1 MNTTRLFLFL
11 CLVLV
16 LPLSAAYLTDLPM
29 TLTQPDGK
37 EINCFASGDEFHN
50 WLHDAD
56 NYTII
61 QNSQNGYYTYAVKSG
76 GTVAASELVVG
87 RDDPSLNKLT
97 PGINISEEQYRS
109 KRAVWL
115 QGTPPAVKTPNA
127 GLINN
132 LVVFIRFSDQ
142 TEFTVPFATYN
153 EMFNSTVPGTNSM
166 YNYFQ
171 ETSYQALYI
180 QTTFYPVPVNH
191 MVVSYQDSLPRAYYL
206 PYSTSNPTGY
216 VDDTDRRIREHTLL
230 MNAIYHIDELV
241 PPGLN
246 LDGDND
252 GKVDNVCFIVKG
264 STGSW
269 ADLLWPHKW
278 SLYTFEVM
286 LNGARVYTYNFQLEN
301 SLTSSG
307 VGVLCHEMSHSVG
320 FPDLYHYTSNGIT
333 PVGRWDIMESNRNP
347 PQHHTTYTKIRYANW
362 LPPMQQITQSG
373 TYWVNKITNPV
384 NNCYKIMANNPQYY
398 YVVEFRKQEGF
409 FESSIPGTGLIIYR
423 IDTSEDGTGNADGP
437 PDEVYIYRPNGTL
450 TTNGSPLSAHY
461 SLEVG
466 RTAINS
472 TTVPSPFLTDGSQG
486 GLNITQIGSSAG
498 DSISFDIIVGAVPPM
513 DYDEGFE
520 SGDFTAYP
528 WTLSGDL
535 GWVTD
540 STVTYEGRYCAKTGL
555 IDHLQTSS
563 MSLSLQVPVS
573 GVIGFRRKIS
583 TESGYDYLRFYI
595 DDVQKAQWSGSSNWS
610 YVQFPVTAGNHTL
623 RWSYSK
629 DQGVDSGSDCAWIDN
644 ILFRWDAY
652 NLLTP
657 PQNFQAVTQ
666 PADLSNLLT
675 WQPPVSTTAQLGGY
689 RIFKD
694 HVQIADIDTTNLSYL
709 DDYVLP
715 GAIHS
720 YFVKAF
726 YASPNGHSLAT
737 DTLSVQVTGTP
748 AVPELISADVI
759 DTTDVHLQWA
769 LPVVD
774 RGIIGYNI
782 YRDGVVIHTIN
793 DGDTF
798 EWTDTDLPEGAYVYQ
813 VNAIYP
819 AFETELSNSI
829 LVIVFIFVSNE
840 DVVTPPINWGIDIA
854 VPNPFSQSVSFSYGV
869 DKDNSGFNISI
880 YNVKGQKVKA
890 LFHGVK
896 AKGMYQTTWK
906 ADDDQGRPVASG
918 MYFCRMFSK
927 DRVST
932 RRILLVR

>member
-1 MNTTRLFLFL
+1 MKAFTL
-11 CLVLV
+11 CLFICLA
-16 LPLSAAYLTDLPM
+16 LTLSLSGAYLTDVPM
-29 TLTQPDGK
+29 TLTQPDGT

-50 WLHDAD
+50 WLHDSE
-56 NYTII
+56 NYIII
-61 QNSQNGYYTYAVKSG
+61 QDNQSGYYTYAQKTSDRVLP
-76 GTVAASELVVG
+76 SELIVG
-87 RDDPSLNKLT
+87 RDNPTQSRLT
-97 PGINISEEQYRS
+97 PGINISEQQYKI
-109 KRAVWL
+109 KRAAWL
-115 QGTPPAVKTPNA
+115 QDTPASVKTPNA

-166 YNYFQ
+166 FNYFQ
-171 ETSYQALYI
+171 ETSYQALQI
-180 QTTFYPVPVNH
+180 QTTFYPIPVNH
-191 MVVSYQDSLPRAYYL
+191 MVVSYQDSLPRTYYL
-206 PYSTSNPTGY
+206 PYSTTNPTGY

-230 MNAIYHIDELV
+230 MNAIYYIDELV
-241 PPGLN
+241 PVGLN

-252 GKVDNVCFIVKG
+252 GNVDNVCFIVKG
-264 STGSW
+264 SSGAW

-333 PVGRWDIMESNRNP
+333 PVGRWDIMETNRNP

-362 LPPMQQITQSG
+362 LPPMRQITQSG
-373 TYWVNKITNPV
+373 TYWVNKITNPE
-384 NNCYKIMANNPQYY
+384 NNCYKIMANNPQYF

-437 PDEVYIYRPNGTL
+437 PDEVYIYRPNGTP
-450 TTNGSPLSAHY
+450 TSNGSPLSAHY
-461 SLEVG
+461 SLETG

-472 TTVPSPFLTDGSQG
+472 TTVPSPFLSDGSQG

-498 DSISFDIIVGAVPPM
+498 DSISFYITVGAVPPM

-528 WTLSGDL
+528 WTMSGDM

-540 STVTYEGRYCAKTGL
+540 STVTYEGRYSAKTGP

-563 MSLSLQVPVS
+563 LSLSVQVPAQYAY
-573 GVIGFRRKIS
+573 IGFRRKIS
-583 TESGYDYLRFYI
+583 SESGYDYLRFYI

-610 YVQFPVTAGNHTL
+610 YVQFPINMGSHTL
-623 RWSYSK
+623 RWTYSK

-644 ILFRWDAY
+644 ILFRWDADV
-652 NLLTP
+652 LAP
-657 PQNFQAVTQ
+657 PQNFQAITQ
-666 PADLSNLLT
+666 PEDLSNLLT
-675 WQPPVSTTAQLGGY
+675 WQPPNATTAQLGGY

-694 HVQIADIDTTNLSYL
+694 NIQIADIDTTNLSYV

-715 GAIHS
+715 GALHTYYI
-720 YFVKAF
+720 KAF
-726 YASPNGHSLAT
+726 YANPNGHSSAT
-737 DTLSVQVTGTP
+737 DTLTVRVTGTP
-748 AVPELISADVI
+748 IIPELISADVI
-759 DTTDVHLQWA
+759 DTTDVHLQWV
-769 LPVVD
+769 LPEMN

-782 YRDGVVIHTIN
+782 YRDGVIIHTIN
-793 DGDTF
+793 DGNVF

-829 LVIVFIFVSNE
+829 LVVVFIFVTTE
-840 DVVTPPINWGIDIA
+840 DEITSPIPFGINKA
-854 VPNPFSQSVSFSYGV
+854 NPNPFSQSVSINFGV
-869 DKDNSGFNISI
+869 DKDNSDIDISI
-880 YNVKGQKVKA
+880 YNIKGQKIKT
-890 LFHGVK
+890 LFNGVK
-896 AKGMYQTTWK
+896 SKGMYQVVWN
-906 ADDDQGRPVASG
+906 ADDNQGREASSG
-918 MYFCRMFSK
+918 VYFCRIASK
-927 DRVST
+927 DKVRAKS
-932 RRILLVR
+932 ILLVK